1 MKIILLSYL
10 LLCLPFVVWGQGKKG
25 DAKEE
30 WQVLHKQQ
38 NIEFLV
44 KHQLSQFD
52 QRHNTLFRLKNNSNK
67 EITVIFKPSFMCESS
82 EVLLDMAEV
91 KVNIYPKQSAT
102 LLAFRPCYGGIPK
115 DIKLKIIKIKER

>member
-10 LLCLPFVVWGQGKKG
+10 LCLPFVVLGQDKKSS
-25 DAKEE
+25 ANEE

-52 QRHNTLFRLKNNSNK
+52 QRHNTLFRLKNTSSQ
-67 EITVIFKPSFMCESS
+67 EITVVFKPSFMCENS
-82 EVLLDMAEV
+82 EVLMDMAEV